1 MATAGLRH
9 LLLAVGLGCLLAFAG
24 APAASANP
32 PVFEAVF
39 TDAGEAVLADC
50 GDFLVLDRYTLQ
62 YRVTRY
68 FDAQGTEV
76 GVIEHVDGTDTLVN
90 SVTGA
95 AYTSTFHSAAIID
108 PQAHRAAFTGV
119 TYRLTI
125 PGAGAVLLDVGRVV
139 VDREGNVYF
148 QAGPH
153 QFYGGGD
160 FAGLCAALA

>member
-1 MATAGLRH
+1 MATARLRH
-9 LLLAVGLGCLLAFAG
+9 LPLAAVLGCLLAFAG
-24 APAASANP
+24 APVASASP
-32 PVFEAVF
+32 PVFEGPF
-39 TDAGEAVLADC
+39 TDAGEVVLADC
-50 GDFLVLDRYTLQ
+50 GDFLVLDRYAMTF
-62 YRVTRY
+62 RVTRY
-68 FDAQGTEV
+68 FDRDGTEV
-76 GVIEHVDGTDTLVN
+76 RVIEHVDGTDTLVN

-95 AYTSTFHSAAIID
+95 AYTSTLHSAAIID

-119 TYRLTI
+119 ILRLTI

-148 QAGPH
+148 EAGPH